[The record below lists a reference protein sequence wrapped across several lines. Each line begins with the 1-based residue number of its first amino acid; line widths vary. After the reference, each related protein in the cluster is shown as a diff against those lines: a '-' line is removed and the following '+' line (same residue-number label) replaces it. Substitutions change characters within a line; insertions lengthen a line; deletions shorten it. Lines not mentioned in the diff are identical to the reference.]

1 MKYKQDIIILL
12 SEVGDA
18 GLPLQSIVKHIY
30 NAHNSL
36 FEPIKEENVYQSVR
50 SFLIKN
56 SAAKVSLFTKGTDRK
71 FRINNNS
78 AEAKMLQLQFQD
90 NKKEKKDNQP
100 STIDELPL
108 LFTD

>member
-36 FEPIKEENVYQSVR
+36 FEPIKEKNVYQSVR

-90 NKKEKKDNQP
+90 NKKENKDNQP
-100 STIDELPL
+100 TTIDELPL